1 MRQDPLEAIGSGLFG
16 GVHTVPVDG
25 LAATGRLVA
34 ELYHKLDLGI
44 TSPRVRTLHVRGSRC
59 RTSAGLFD
67 ELAAV
72 LQFPAYFGGNWS
84 ALHDSLYDFQVP
96 ADAVILV
103 FSDFSQV
110 LSEAKKEELDW
121 LLEELTELC
130 GTPRKPAPGDRS
142 VTTLLTDHV
151 AGLSVVAKL
160 LPG

>member
-1 MRQDPLEAIGSGLFG
+1 MTQDPVATIRAGVFG
-16 GVHTVPVDG
+16 GVYPMPVDG
-25 LAATGRLVA
+25 LKASGRLVA
-34 ELYHKLDLGI
+34 ELYHELDLGA
-44 TSPRVRTLHVRGSRC
+44 TLPRIRTLHVRGSRC

-110 LSEAKKEELDW
+110 LSEARQEELGW
-121 LLEELTELC
+121 LLDELTELC
-130 GTPRKPAPGDRS
+130 GAPHTPAAGEQT
-142 VTTLLTDHV
+142 VTALLTDR
-151 AGLSVVAKL
+151 ADALSA
-160 LPG
+160 LPGLPAS